1 MPLIMRNNWL
11 VVAGVC
17 GLLAVG
23 LGAMAAHALEAS
35 LSAENLARFDT
46 AARYHLIHSVA
57 LLAISL
63 RSTHRSSRAVAFAC
77 WAFLAGI
84 LLFSGSLYIYAV
96 TEVRVFAH
104 ITPIGGLSF
113 MAGWIALSFAGLRKT
128 VASRVASSQ

>member
-1 MPLIMRNNWL
+1 MRNNWL

-23 LGAMAAHALEAS
+23 LGAMAAHALEGI
-35 LSAENLARFDT
+35 LSAENLARFET

-63 RSTHRSSRAVAFAC
+63 RGTARSSRAVTFAC

-84 LLFSGSLYIYAV
+84 VLFSGSLYIYAR
-96 TEVRVFAH
+96 TEVKVFAH
-104 ITPIGGLSF
+104 ITPFGGLSF
-113 MAGWIALSFAGLRKT
+113 MAGWIALAIAGLRKP
-128 VASRVASSQ
+128 VVSSQ